1 MSSFH
6 VLIIGAGLGGLA
18 LASALTRNGIRCT
31 VFERDAKPR
40 DRLQGYRIVVRN
52 EPNVNVY
59 ALDVLRQ
66 LLPDDLQAKLFS
78 MAGDA
83 GSSAT
88 GTDQNLN
95 VKNVFQLPGESFSL
109 GRMALRETLL
119 DSLNEN
125 IMKFGKKFMSYE
137 ERNDKIIAKF
147 ENGEEVEGDLLV
159 AADVSFLLT
168 K

>member
-119 DSLNEN
+119 DSF
-125 IMKFGKKFMSYE
+125 I
-137 ERNDKIIAKF
+137 
-147 ENGEEVEGDLLV
+147 
-159 AADVSFLLT
+159 
-168 K
+168 